1 MNLPIDLINRLS
13 ILDQIYTI
21 YNDVVNPLE
30 TACHRGCAHCC
41 TRNVS
46 MTTLEGYGI
55 IHHLLE
61 TGSLD
66 RLEKIDMEAGKPR
79 FQPQITVNLMAKL
92 CRDGSDLP
100 EEPIDPA
107 WGPCPVLQDNECSLY
122 AVRPFGCRSLVSS
135 SNCAETGCA
144 DMDPFIITANT
155 VFQQVLEHID
165 VMGCF
170 GNFTDILRVLR
181 LEDHRKSYERRKLI
195 CQRVNLLPNRPL
207 KLLMVP
213 PEHRDRIQPIIQALS
228 GMASSINTT

>member
-1 MNLPIDLINRLS
+1 MDIPSKLALLQRVYDLYDEFIENW
-13 ILDQIYTI
+13 D
-21 YNDVVNPLE
+21 
-30 TACHRGCAHCC
+30 TACHRRCARCC
-41 TRNVS
+41 TRNVT

-66 RLEKIDMEAGKPR
+66 RLEKIDTEAGKPR

-100 EEPIDPA
+100 EESIDPA

-122 AVRPFGCRSLVSS
+122 AVRPFGCRSMVSS
-135 SNCAETGCA
+135 SNCAEIGCA

-181 LEDHRKSYERRKLI
+181 LEDHRKSYEQRKLI
-195 CQRVNLLPNRPL
+195 CQRVTLLPNRPL
-207 KLLMVP
+207 RLLMVP
-213 PEHRDRIQPIIQALS
+213 PEHRNRIQPIIQALS
-228 GMASSINTT
+228 GLPSSINTM